1 MRNGLDGRYG
11 IGLASWNKARSLAAD
26 LIEAFYGSNKS
37 FSDVLVEYDFEF
49 PSLSEVKAAV
59 NAVVFKTGRGKIDT
73 LARLIMRW
81 DDWKVP
87 FGKNAMSGASA

>member
-11 IGLASWNKARSLAAD
+11 VGLESWNQARSLAAD

-37 FSDVLVEYDFEF
+37 FSAVLEEYDYSF
-49 PSLSEVKAAV
+49 PSLSEIKQAV
-59 NAVVFKTGRGKIDT
+59 NEVVFHKGRDKIDV
-73 LARLIMRW
+73 LARSIMMW
-81 DDWKVP
+81 DDWTVP